1 MIYMPMPDPSVFTR
15 RRALLLAGMGLGSLG
30 LVACSGAA
38 GNTEGQAGS
47 SSETGSSAPQTS
59 SPEASASGSGDASA
73 TPTPGETFSKGFS
86 GGSQA
91 PEGEYRPADDKGPA
105 QNVPKPQEPEG
116 MNLET
121 PEAFFKFIEYWNE
134 QRNYAL
140 QTGDVKGYAHITS
153 GAYTKE
159 LQAISYMKSVYEKGG
174 WIIGGI
180 RKIFYEKDSFE
191 KVSGKDYEYSLLG
204 RTAIPPTL
212 IFDNERRTIRTED
225 FTEQNKYSVEFKIV
239 YTGTDWLMREVQS
252 IVKFDK

>member
-1 MIYMPMPDPSVFTR
+1 MNYMPMPDPSMLTR
-15 RRALLLAGMGLGSLG
+15 RRALLLAGAGLGS
-30 LVACSGAA
+30 VAFTAC
-38 GNTEGQAGS
+38 GNAEGQAGS
-47 SSETGSSAPQTS
+47 SSETGSSTPQTS
-59 SPEASASGSGDASA
+59 SPEATASGDASA
-73 TPTPGETFSKGFS
+73 SPTPVGETFSKGFS

-153 GAYTKE
+153 GAFTKE
-159 LQAISYMKSVYEKGG
+159 LQFLSYLKSVYEKGG
-174 WIIGGI
+174 WVIGGL

-191 KVSGKDYEYSLLG
+191 HVSGKDYQYSLLG
-204 RTAIPPTL
+204 RTVVSPAIT
-212 IFDNERRTIRTED
+212 FDNEKRTIRTED
-225 FTEQNKYSVEFKIV
+225 FTESNKYSVEYEIV
-239 YTGTDWLMREVQS
+239 YNGREWLVRGVTN
-252 IVKFDK
+252 IAKFDN

>member
-1 MIYMPMPDPSVFTR
+1 MIYMPIPDPSMFTR
-15 RRALLLAGMGLGSLG
+15 RRALLLAGTGLGA
-30 LVACSGAA
+30 VAFTACGGA
-38 GNTEGQAGS
+38 GNTEGQPASPSEASSLTPQAS
-47 SSETGSSAPQTS
+47 SS
-59 SPEASASGSGDASA
+59 SGASGDASA
-73 TPTPGETFSKGFS
+73 TPTPVGETFSKGFS

-140 QTGDVKGYAHITS
+140 QTGDIMGYAHITS
-153 GAYTKE
+153 GAFTKE
-159 LQAISYMKSVYEKGG
+159 LQFLSYLKSVYEKGG
-174 WIIGGI
+174 WVIGGL

-191 KVSGKDYEYSLLG
+191 KVSGKDYQYSLLG

-212 IFDNERRTIRTED
+212 TFDNERRTIRTED
-225 FTEQNKYSVEFKIV
+225 FTEQNKYSVEFRIV
-239 YTGTDWLMREVQS
+239 YTGTDWLMRGVHNT
-252 IVKFDK
+252 VKSDN

>member
-1 MIYMPMPDPSVFTR
+1 MTYMPIPDPSMLTR
-15 RRALLLAGMGLGSLG
+15 RRALLLAGAGLGS
-30 LVACSGAA
+30 VAFTACGGA
-38 GNTEGQAGS
+38 GNAEGQPAS
-47 SSETGSSAPQTS
+47 PSETGSSTPQTS

-73 TPTPGETFSKGFS
+73 TPTPVGETFSKGFS

>member
-1 MIYMPMPDPSVFTR
+1 MIYMPMPDPSMLTR
-15 RRALLLAGMGLGSLG
+15 RHMLWLAGAGLGSAALT
-30 LVACSGAA
+30 ACGGA
-38 GNTEGQAGS
+38 GNAEGQAGS
-47 SSETGSSAPQTS
+47 SSEAGSSAPQASSAS
-59 SPEASASGSGDASA
+59 SPGVSGDASA
-73 TPTPGETFSKGFS
+73 TPTPVGETFSKGFS

-153 GAYTKE
+153 GAFTKE
-159 LQAISYMKSVYEKGG
+159 LQAIAYMETLYKKGG
-174 WIIGGI
+174 WVIGGI

-191 KVSGKDYEYSLLG
+191 HVSGKDYEYSLLG

>member
-1 MIYMPMPDPSVFTR
+1 MNSTSMPDLSMLTR
-15 RRALLLAGMGLGSLG
+15 RRALLLAGTGLGA
-30 LVACSGAA
+30 VVFTACGGA
-38 GNTEGQAGS
+38 GNAEGQAGS
-47 SSETGSSAPQTS
+47 SSEAGSSAPQASSAS
-59 SPEASASGSGDASA
+59 SPGASGDASA
-73 TPTPGETFSKGFS
+73 TPTPVGETFSKGFS

-116 MNLET
+116 MNFET

>member
-1 MIYMPMPDPSVFTR
+1 MKPLR
-15 RRALLLAGMGLGSLG
+15 R
-30 LVACSGAA
+30 
-38 GNTEGQAGS
+38 
-47 SSETGSSAPQTS
+47 
-59 SPEASASGSGDASA
+59 
-73 TPTPGETFSKGFS
+73 
-86 GGSQA
+86 
-91 PEGEYRPADDKGPA
+91 
-105 QNVPKPQEPEG
+105 
-116 MNLET
+116 
-121 PEAFFKFIEYWNE
+121 FFKFIEYWNE

-225 FTEQNKYSVEFKIV
+225 FTEQINIV
-239 YTGTDWLMREVQS
+239 WSLGLSTLEPNGLMREVQNT
-252 IVKFDK
+252 VKFDK

>member
-1 MIYMPMPDPSVFTR
+1 MIYMPMPDPSMLTR
-15 RRALLLAGMGLGSLG
+15 RRALLLAGTGLGA
-30 LVACSGAA
+30 VVFTACGGA
-38 GNTEGQAGS
+38 GNTEGQPASPSEAGS
-47 SSETGSSAPQTS
+47 STPQTS
-59 SPEASASGSGDASA
+59 SPEASASGGGDTSA
-73 TPTPGETFSKGFS
+73 TPTPVGETFSKGFS

-140 QTGDVKGYAHITS
+140 QTGDIMGYAHITS
-153 GAYTKE
+153 GAFTKE
-159 LQAISYMKSVYEKGG
+159 LQFLSYLKSVYEKGG
-174 WIIGGI
+174 WVIGGL
-180 RKIFYEKDSFE
+180 RKVFYEKDSFE
-191 KVSGKDYEYSLLG
+191 KVSGKDYQYSLLG

>member
-1 MIYMPMPDPSVFTR
+1 MNSTSMPDLSMLTR
-15 RRALLLAGMGLGSLG
+15 RRALLLAGTGLGA
-30 LVACSGAA
+30 VVFTACGGA
-38 GNTEGQAGS
+38 GNAEGQAGS
-47 SSETGSSAPQTS
+47 SSEAGSSAPQASSAS
-59 SPEASASGSGDASA
+59 SPGASGDASA
-73 TPTPGETFSKGFS
+73 TPTPVGETFSKGFS

>member
-15 RRALLLAGMGLGSLG
+15 RRVLWLAGAGLGS
-30 LVACSGAA
+30 VAFTACGGA

-47 SSETGSSAPQTS
+47 SSEAGSSAPQASSAS
-59 SPEASASGSGDASA
+59 SPGASGDASA
-73 TPTPGETFSKGFS
+73 TPTPVGETFSKGFS

-191 KVSGKDYEYSLLG
+191 HVSGKDYQYSLLG

-212 IFDNERRTIRTED
+212 TFDNERRTIRTED
-225 FTEQNKYSVEFKIV
+225 FTEQNKYSVEFRIV
-239 YTGTDWLMREVQS
+239 YTGTDWLMRGVHNT
-252 IVKFDK
+252 VKFDK

>member
-1 MIYMPMPDPSVFTR
+1 VNSTSMPDLSMLTR
-15 RRALLLAGMGLGSLG
+15 RRALLLAGTGLGA
-30 LVACSGAA
+30 VVFTACGGA
-38 GNTEGQAGS
+38 GNAEGQAGS
-47 SSETGSSAPQTS
+47 SSEAGSSAPQASSAS
-59 SPEASASGSGDASA
+59 SPGASGDASA
-73 TPTPGETFSKGFS
+73 TPTPVGETFSKGFS

-153 GAYTKE
+153 GAFTKE

>member
-1 MIYMPMPDPSVFTR
+1 MIYMPMPDPSMLTR
-15 RRALLLAGMGLGSLG
+15 RRALLLAGTGLGA
-30 LVACSGAA
+30 VVFTACGGA
-38 GNTEGQAGS
+38 GNTEGQPASPSEAGS
-47 SSETGSSAPQTS
+47 STLQTS

-73 TPTPGETFSKGFS
+73 TPTPVGVTFSKGFS

-191 KVSGKDYEYSLLG
+191 HVSGKDYEYSLLG

-212 IFDNERRTIRTED
+212 IFDNEKRTIRTED

-252 IVKFDK
+252 IVKFDN